1 MNKKILII
9 ISCFIFIESVLAV
22 EPTSTAIRET
32 LPPRTVCDTD
42 LSPNDV
48 TSKFIETISCL
59 NKKMTEM
66 EKQIIDIKKSAN
78 DTESNATA
86 AERAANR
93 AAKSADMMNKKLDE
107 LLDKFM
113 GNNSS
118 N

>member
-66 EKQIIDIKKSAN
+66 EKQIIDIKSTIN
-78 DTESNATA
+78 NIESKATA

-107 LLDKFM
+107 LLDKFRE
-113 GNNSS
+113 NNSS